1 MSDEV
6 TIEAIN
12 QLRAVVEKDPNNES
26 AQFELGG
33 ALMAAA
39 QYPDAAQAFQRVLA
53 LNGQRLK
60 AHELLGA
67 AQKECGDTELA
78 IQTLRSGCIAARKL
92 GNARA
97 MKTMG
102 DMLTDLGATAPG
114 TVEKTQAGGDAGWS
128 CCRCSGSGQRLEQPP
143 FKGELGQK
151 VFAHVCSTCWAEW
164 VQMGTRVINELRL
177 PMYDPAAQ
185 KMYDEHMV
193 EFLSL
198 K

>member
-1 MSDEV
+1 MSEDV
-6 TIEAIN
+6 TIKAIN
-12 QLRAVVEKDPNNES
+12 QLRAVVEKNPNDES

-39 QYPDAAQAFQRVLA
+39 QYQDAAQAFQRVLA
-53 LNGQRLK
+53 LNSQRMK

-67 AQKECGDTELA
+67 AQKECGNKELA
-78 IQTLRSGCIAARKL
+78 IQTLRNGCIAARKL
-92 GNARA
+92 GNAQA

-102 DMLTDLGATAPG
+102 DMLADLGATAPG
-114 TVEKTQAGGDAGWS
+114 TDERPQAGDESGWS
-128 CCRCSGSGQRLEQPP
+128 CCRCSGPGPRLEQPP

-164 VQMGTRVINELRL
+164 IQMGTRVINELRL